1 MRALKWAAGIA
12 LGIDPEDSPG
22 FRGGNRGRTE
32 SYSHIYDDDGPSF
45 TSNTGRPRAGTTAGD
60 SQTVSAARGAARGG
74 GGGGNGR
81 RGSRSGWMDDDS
93 SPSCLLCDALFTF
106 TNRRHHCRACL
117 KLVCSACSSNMWKL
131 EAGRSRG
138 YGSAGRRAAFKR
150 VCDKCYGT
158 LVATKEVLVGGD
170 AASLDSGEHVH
181 FEVIVHET
189 LGRAQASR
197 GDAPPSVPVGP
208 SSPRAGA
215 ATTGFGVGFSGRA
228 TWGEGDDAAAGGGGG
243 AAPTPSA
250 EAAPRLL
257 GSDVLNRARAP
268 YCRLTVA
275 SKQVKVEGSK

>member
-1 MRALKWAAGIA
+1 MQALKWAAGIA

-22 FRGGNRGRTE
+22 FRGGSRGRTE

-138 YGSAGRRAAFKR
+138 
-150 VCDKCYGT
+150 
-158 LVATKEVLVGGD
+158 
-170 AASLDSGEHVH
+170 
-181 FEVIVHET
+181 
-189 LGRAQASR
+189 
-197 GDAPPSVPVGP
+197 
-208 SSPRAGA
+208 
-215 ATTGFGVGFSGRA
+215 
-228 TWGEGDDAAAGGGGG
+228 
-243 AAPTPSA
+243 
-250 EAAPRLL
+250 
-257 GSDVLNRARAP
+257 
-268 YCRLTVA
+268 
-275 SKQVKVEGSK
+275 

>member
-1 MRALKWAAGIA
+1 
-12 LGIDPEDSPG
+12 
-22 FRGGNRGRTE
+22 
-32 SYSHIYDDDGPSF
+32 
-45 TSNTGRPRAGTTAGD
+45 
-60 SQTVSAARGAARGG
+60 
-74 GGGGNGR
+74 
-81 RGSRSGWMDDDS
+81 MDDDS

-106 TNRRHHCRACL
+106 TNRGHHCRACL

-208 SSPRAGA
+208 SSPRPGA

-243 AAPTPSA
+243 AAWARRGRCPNRRRLPLRQPLRPGRHPSSREMA
-250 EAAPRLL
+250 PRSAWPVSPARAALAGKGTSASIRTSCSGCRALAAPGTISFWRCTT
-257 GSDVLNRARAP
+257 GRAGYQP
-268 YCRLTVA
+268 WQTPFSGTVGYRSTGFHA
-275 SKQVKVEGSK
+275 RGGVDM